1 MHGNYTR
8 HFDYLGWWIVFLY
21 FPVYI
26 YRHIFNLIAVGGE
39 AACQEARR
47 ASRCAKHARVS
58 PASLIGNYQ
67 LSTNNFPNPIPLVF
81 CIDTSASS
89 CILHSWPIFLPE
101 YITYP
106 ILSAKANDEEH
117 SLLYTIQREPPPD
130 WHLSVT
136 WPVTLYLAMG
146 CSRSSQVKYLK
157 DYALP
162 LWLVCRHPF
171 IVNSC

>member
-26 YRHIFNLIAVGGE
+26 YRHIFNLIVVGGE

-67 LSTNNFPNPIPLVF
+67 LSTNNSPNPHPLVF
-81 CIDTSASS
+81 CIDTSDQFVHSS
-89 CILHSWPIFLPE
+89 FMTLFFTWIYNISNSFAWSKRRRAFPLKYHSEIDNL
-101 YITYP
+101 T
-106 ILSAKANDEEH
+106 
-117 SLLYTIQREPPPD
+117 
-130 WHLSVT
+130 VT
-136 WPVTLYLAMG
+136 WPVTLHLAMG

-171 IVNSC
+171 IVSK

>member
-106 ILSAKANDEEH
+106 ILSAEVNDKEH
-117 SLLYTIQREPPPD
+117 SLLDTIQRGPPPD
-130 WHLSVT
+130 WHFNGILTCNSVFSYG
-136 WPVTLYLAMG
+136 V
-146 CSRSSQVKYLK
+146 
-157 DYALP
+157 
-162 LWLVCRHPF
+162 
-171 IVNSC
+171 

>member
-39 AACQEARR
+39 AACQEAGR

-67 LSTNNFPNPIPLVF
+67 LSTNNSPNPHPLVF

-89 CILHSWPIFLPE
+89 CFLHLWPIFLPE

-106 ILSAKANDEEH
+106 ILSAEANDEEH
-117 SLLYTIQREPPPD
+117 SLLYTIQGEPPPD
-130 WHLSVT
+130 WHFKSNLTCNSVFSYG
-136 WPVTLYLAMG
+136 V
-146 CSRSSQVKYLK
+146 
-157 DYALP
+157 
-162 LWLVCRHPF
+162 
-171 IVNSC
+171 

>member
-58 PASLIGNYQ
+58 TASLIGNYQ
-67 LSTNNFPNPIPLVF
+67 LSTNNSPNPHPLVF
-81 CIDTSASS
+81 CINTSDQFVHSS
-89 CILHSWPIFLPE
+89 FMTNFFTWIYNISNSFG
-101 YITYP
+101 
-106 ILSAKANDEEH
+106 LSKRRGAF
-117 SLLYTIQREPPPD
+117 LLYTIHREPP
-130 WHLSVT
+130 
-136 WPVTLYLAMG
+136 PVTLYLAMG

-162 LWLVCRHPF
+162 LWLMCRHPF

>member
-8 HFDYLGWWIVFLY
+8 HFDCLGWWIVFLY

-26 YRHIFNLIAVGGE
+26 YRHIFNLVAVRGE

-58 PASLIGNYQ
+58 PASLIGNYR
-67 LSTNNFPNPIPLVF
+67 LSTNNSPNPHSLVF
-81 CIDTSASS
+81 CIATSDQFVHSS
-89 CILHSWPIFLPE
+89 FMTHFLPE

-106 ILSAKANDEEH
+106 ILLAEANDEEN
-117 SLLYTIQREPPPD
+117 SLLYTIQRQPPPD
-130 WHLSVT
+130 WHFKRNLTCNFVFS
-136 WPVTLYLAMG
+136 YG
-146 CSRSSQVKYLK
+146 SRVKYLK

-162 LWLVCRHPF
+162 LWLIRRHPF